1 MEEIIAAIVVF
12 LISFISFI
20 ISIRSFKKKGF
31 LLNNAFIFASEQER
45 KKMDK
50 VPYYRQSGVVF
61 LLIGIIFLLIGF
73 QTLLAVGWILYAEAA
88 VTVITIIY
96 AFISS
101 IAIEKRIDKKLNN
114 SDFGGKSNG
123 SNKKT
128 IWVAG

>member
-128 IWVAG
+128 I